1 MKLSDAIDMFVFKPS
16 GASNRHLFINGSI
29 TSKEPAAYRLQ
40 LPDRTDT
47 PRLGTNRNLALSG
60 TFITSYWDG
69 NRPQVPKA
77 FNKLTLVSEELSS
90 SQLVTVAYQVDN
102 DTAWTDINSAN
113 ATFNSSPS
121 GTIGLNEGV
130 VGKRIRLRFTLT
142 TTSSTA
148 SPVIKGFALHM
159 SWRPP
164 RVKRWQ
170 IVGAVEDDVR
180 LLQGV
185 RHALPGKRMLTNL
198 RSLAEDVSPIAIEDI
213 DGEEHRAHIVSLAET
228 QFKVRTG
235 SAGTA
240 RYSRAVTMTL
250 IETVGGGWGFLR
262 WNQFNWE

>member
-1 MKLSDAIDMFVFKPS
+1 MATDPRYP
-16 GASNRHLFINGSI
+16 RHLIKSHL
-29 TSKEPAAYRLQ
+29 Y
-40 LPDRTDT
+40 
-47 PRLGTNRNLALSG
+47 
-60 TFITSYWDG
+60 
-69 NRPQVPKA
+69 PK
-77 FNKLTLVSEELSS
+77 TC
-90 SQLVTVAYQVDN
+90 Q
-102 DTAWTDINSAN
+102 
-113 ATFNSSPS
+113 AT
-121 GTIGLNEGV
+121 
-130 VGKRIRLRFTLT
+130 RRLRFTLT

>member
-1 MKLSDAIDMFVFKPS
+1 MTGRMD
-16 GASNRHLFINGSI
+16 
-29 TSKEPAAYRLQ
+29 
-40 LPDRTDT
+40 
-47 PRLGTNRNLALSG
+47 
-60 TFITSYWDG
+60 
-69 NRPQVPKA
+69 
-77 FNKLTLVSEELSS
+77 
-90 SQLVTVAYQVDN
+90 AYQVDN
-102 DTAWTDINSAN
+102 DTSWTNINSSN

-121 GTIGLNEGV
+121 GTIGFNEGV
-130 VGKRIRLRFTLT
+130 VGKRIRLRFTLS
-142 TTSSTA
+142 TTSATA